1 MLIRLWNLKQIVTNE
16 FTILK
21 SWNILFFFNYH
32 CHIQDD
38 RGQESQVKYGCCSL
52 KHDNDDLDE
61 DDRDDGND
69 MMCNIVIHSGYGYHY
84 FTLQHFF
91 IFILYASLLYQQ
103 INVWVSVIGVSKRM
117 CECENRI
124 LLAYYL
130 VCDNEFSW
138 GSFKSVKRVGDINA
152 LIICFVI

>member
-1 MLIRLWNLKQIVTNE
+1 MKQIVTNE

-21 SWNILFFFNYH
+21 SWNILFLFFNYH

-69 MMCNIVIHSGYGYHY
+69 MMCNIVIHSGMD
-84 FTLQHFF
+84 
-91 IFILYASLLYQQ
+91 II
-103 INVWVSVIGVSKRM
+103 
-117 CECENRI
+117 I
-124 LLAYYL
+124 LLFNTSSFLYYMHHYPARKHIL
-130 VCDNEFSW
+130 
-138 GSFKSVKRVGDINA
+138 
-152 LIICFVI
+152 

>member
-1 MLIRLWNLKQIVTNE
+1 M
-16 FTILK
+16 
-21 SWNILFFFNYH
+21 
-32 CHIQDD
+32 
-38 RGQESQVKYGCCSL
+38 KYGCCSL

-91 IFILYASLLYQQ
+91 IFILYAPLLYQQ

-117 CECENRI
+117 CENVWE
-124 LLAYYL
+124 
-130 VCDNEFSW
+130 
-138 GSFKSVKRVGDINA
+138 
-152 LIICFVI
+152 